1 MYDIFFVTS
10 KLNGFLSLCCLLK
23 SGRGKKKEKK
33 KEEEIHL
40 AFPLVGLEI
49 GLFDWRI
56 RAPQKNQK

>member
-1 MYDIFFVTS
+1 MASCRYAVFW
-10 KLNGFLSLCCLLK
+10 KAEE
-23 SGRGKKKEKK
+23 GKKKEKK